1 MATCA
6 AELSSTFAAT
16 MSRVAADVLLL
27 VSVLRQIAA
36 KACVVFSAGLLTS
49 VAAFIVLRRLEP
61 VLPVAVASSAAAA
74 AGREES
80 PGPRPLRHRRDDVVA
95 GVVSS
100 TAGDGSSDGRATDDG
115 RTYSADVSVAHR
127 MPFSETHV

>member
-1 MATCA
+1 
-6 AELSSTFAAT
+6 
-16 MSRVAADVLLL
+16 MSRLAADVLLL

-61 VLPVAVASSAAAA
+61 VLPVAVASSSAAAT

-100 TAGDGSSDGRATDDG
+100 PAGGDGSSDGRATDAAIGD
-115 RTYSADVSVAHR
+115 RTVAQR